1 MNADRQ
7 SSGANGRSR
16 TLLLLLILA
25 LFTVPMWSPLQAQ
38 TVTPSYS
45 FSLATGGNNIP
56 WNPNVST
63 TWQKY
68 QGFYEANLFT
78 GAYSGNITKVYW
90 QRSSSTSGTTFTN
103 LGIYLGQSSAT
114 TFATNQYFTPVSQAF
129 YAASHTIPAGNAGEW
144 FVIDLT
150 TPFYYNPNQTL
161 IVQICSDGV
170 PAGTGF
176 AVRDGASHT
185 VPNVGRI
192 YGGGNGCATTTP
204 SGYSSSYRM
213 NFGFDLNPALP
224 DDAGIAELLS
234 PVDFC
239 AGTEDIKVKLY
250 NYGTN
255 TLNSVTINWT
265 LNGVPQTPV
274 NWTTPLPSISD
285 ATVTLGSQNFAAGVP
300 VAITV
305 WTSNPNNTND
315 SFPQNDTLSVT
326 VQPALSGTFTIGGAS
341 PDFATFSDAVNE
353 LNTFGVCGPVVFN
366 VRPGTYTERVQLQS
380 ISGTSATNTV
390 TFQSETGIKTDVDL
404 EYNATS
410 YQEATISMGGA
421 NWVTFKDMTVTA
433 LSTSYGRAVYFG
445 GSSTDCTFDNCEL
458 VSQDVNS
465 TSTYMCVV
473 YSDYGTLNHRT
484 SFIDCGI
491 REGGYGMYVYGGGS
505 TSTEDD
511 VLIQNCEFTGQYY
524 RPVYCLYLG
533 QIKFHDNMVYQEPN
547 NVYAYRYPASFYYG
561 YNSSIERNVFYS
573 LGGSYAYGVYFYY
586 ENYYQSGNSRFV
598 NNMISIIN
606 NGRAYYCVY
615 AYRMQNT
622 LFAHNSIYCNSTYSS
637 SRLVYAPY
645 ANNSDVYNNIFYHA
659 GGGQCWYEVGNG
671 YINDSDYNLWYTT
684 GNTLAYWAGNRA
696 NLGALQAY
704 TGMDANSI
712 SKTVTFKDYYTGD
725 LHLASPSDDDT
736 DLFGTLLSQVTL
748 DIDHEQRVN
757 PYRGA
762 DEACY
767 ITPGSLNY
775 SFVDG
780 AGLPAAYAEAPGTIG
795 VQYSVTFPDYASTV
809 TFTVQFFDV
818 ISNTL
823 AWQTT
828 FTANKAFGVPLSGI
842 EYITLPSSLQ
852 PGTYKIEVI
861 FNTKNSCDVYRDY
874 MPYPVALLVVG
885 EGQTPCVVWPG
896 DVNVDGIVTYV
907 DRRDLNL
914 YIFNANLRTSWLNGP
929 ARYQADAETNPFTY
943 VEWKPQAA
951 APWATPEGCYMD
963 TDGNGNVNN
972 MDYIAMKLNWSQIT
986 PWYGGPPKADAPSAS
1001 NFMMDQNY
1009 PNPFN
1014 PSTSIRYM
1022 VPEDSQVRLV
1032 ITDALGRHVTELV
1045 NGRVDK
1051 GAHEA
1056 VFDASQLASGTY
1068 IATVHMTGLTSGMTF
1083 TKTIKM
1089 ALSK

>member
-1 MNADRQ
+1 M
-7 SSGANGRSR
+7 
-16 TLLLLLILA
+16 LLGSEA
-25 LFTVPMWSPLQAQ
+25 LQAQ
-38 TVTPSYS
+38 TMMPLPAYNNTYNGMVRGFWFTAPTDFRIVGVRVPTDVGTAAQNVQVMKINTALQAYPSTTTNYTTLGVWYNVATTTMIPCDILVQTGDIIGIIGSRGSNGSTQSNSYS
-45 FSLATGGNNIP
+45 VGNDPYTVNNAIFGQQVVLHRFGHQGYTYP
-56 WNPNVST
+56 VGAVWWEPN
-63 TWQKY
+63 Y
-68 QGFYEANLFT
+68 QVCRVEMY
-78 GAYSGNITKVYW
+78 
-90 QRSSSTSGTTFTN
+90 
-103 LGIYLGQSSAT
+103 
-114 TFATNQYFTPVSQAF
+114 
-129 YAASHTIPAGNAGEW
+129 YAPA
-144 FVIDLT
+144 V
-150 TPFYYNPNQTL
+150 
-161 IVQICSDGV
+161 
-170 PAGTGF
+170 
-176 AVRDGASHT
+176 T
-185 VPNVGRI
+185 VPNDVGI
-192 YGGGNGCATTTP
+192 
-204 SGYSSSYRM
+204 SSI
-213 NFGFDLNPALP
+213 D
-224 DDAGIAELLS
+224 S
-234 PVDFC
+234 PFNFC
-239 AGTEDIKVKLY
+239 AGNEDVIVTLK
-250 NYGTN
+250 NFGTN
-255 TLNSVTINWT
+255 QVTSATINWT
-265 LNGVPQTPV
+265 LNGVPQTPYS
-274 NWTTPLPSISD
+274 WTGLLDTLNFNTRQTQVTLANMSFQGGVPYTIAAWTSMPNGVQD
-285 ATVTLGSQNFAAGVP
+285 TVTY
-300 VAITV
+300 
-305 WTSNPNNTND
+305 ND
-315 SFPQNDTLSVT
+315 STIVT
-326 VQPALSGTFTIGGAS
+326 RQAAIAGTYTIGGAS
-341 PDFATFSDAVNE
+341 PDYPDFASAVSD
-353 LNTFGVCGPVVFN
+353 LNQYGLCGPVVFN
-366 VRPGTYTERVQLQS
+366 VRPGTYNEQIELQS
-380 ISGTSATNTV
+380 ITGASSINTV
-390 TFQSETGIKTDVDL
+390 TFQSETANKNDVNL
-404 EYNATS
+404 TFAPTGTANNYVV
-410 YQEATISMGGA
+410 SMGDA
-421 NWVTFKDMTVTA
+421 EWVTFKDMTMTA
-433 LSTSYGRAVYFG
+433 TGSSYGIVVYFG
-445 GSSTDCTFDNCEL
+445 AGSTDCTFDNCEL
-458 VSQDVNS
+458 VSPDVNS
-465 TSTYMCVV
+465 TSTYVSVV
-473 YSDYGTLNHRT
+473 YSDYGTNNHRT

-491 REGGYGMYVYGGGS
+491 REGGYGMYLYGGGT

-598 NNMISIIN
+598 NNMISVIN
-606 NGRAYYCVY
+606 CTNAYYTVY

-622 LFAHNSIYCNSTYSS
+622 LFAHNTLYCNSTYSS

-645 ANNSDVYNNIFYHA
+645 AQGSDVYNNIFYHA

-684 GNTLAYWAGNRA
+684 GNILAYWAGNRA

-780 AGLPAAYAEAPGTIG
+780 SGMPAAYAEAPGSIG
-795 VQYSVTFPDYASTV
+795 VQYSVTFPEFASTV

-818 ISNTL
+818 QSNTL

-828 FTANKAFGVPLSGI
+828 FTANKAYGVPLSGI

-907 DRRDLNL
+907 DRRDLNM
-914 YIFNANLRTSWLNGP
+914 YIFNANLRTTWLNGP

-963 TDGNGNVNN
+963 TDGNGTVNN

-986 PWYGGPPKADAPSAS
+986 PWYGGPPKADIPSAT

-1032 ITDALGRHVTELV
+1032 ITDALGRHVAEPV

-1051 GAHEA
+1051 GAHEV